1 MSELYLIVG
10 LCGERVAFNA
20 AEVQSVIEI
29 DRITAAPRAPAFVA
43 GIAAL
48 RSRALTVID
57 CAHSLELV
65 TGKREL
71 EGCQAAVVEK
81 DGHRYALALDNVED
95 VVEAQSSPE
104 SVPAR
109 LGAGWHRVARGMVE
123 TELGPML
130 VVDLSAMIDGPEEKK
145 AA

>member
-48 RSRALTVID
+48 RSRALT
-57 CAHSLELV
+57 
-65 TGKREL
+65 EL